1 MFRALGSAVNLPYF
15 SPILPVSL
23 SVTDYHASVRDMSE
37 RFRTYTPTAPIGL
50 ITEHVLSLKFLLAS
64 IELSPE
70 VGILVKQ
77 SRLMLGMQSK
87 GRD

>member
-1 MFRALGSAVNLPYF
+1 
-15 SPILPVSL
+15 
-23 SVTDYHASVRDMSE
+23 MSE